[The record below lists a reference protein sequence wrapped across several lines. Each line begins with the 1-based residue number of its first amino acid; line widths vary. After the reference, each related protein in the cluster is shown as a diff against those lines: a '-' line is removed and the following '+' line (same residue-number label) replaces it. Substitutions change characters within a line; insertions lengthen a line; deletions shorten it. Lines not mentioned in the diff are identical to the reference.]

1 MPKEKLSI
9 DQQISDMKA
18 KGISFVLCNENNAKK
33 FLQYNTYY
41 FKLKAYEKSYS
52 NDNREHLYK
61 NLDFEHIKE
70 LSKIDMY
77 LRKMILD
84 MCLELEH
91 VLKTRLIYDCTMNSE
106 TDGFDIVRQFLD
118 NNYLIEKSILD
129 RAKVRSACS
138 HLALNYIDAASEC
151 LKPMPLWIIVE
162 LLPFGS
168 FIELYTFYYQT
179 YSKRIGDYSRYLGS
193 IKYLRNACAH
203 SNCLIHSL
211 KKVEGFS
218 KTQQI
223 MLTLSR
229 AKGISPQTRLHKM
242 SVPVIHD
249 FVTLL
254 LVYNDILDTPQNR
267 IMRERRMKELEHFFM
282 DDNGRIRTNSV
293 YFKNNQTLAGAYDFI
308 CNVLKFIDNEAHNP
322 RAKKLLKTN

>member
-1 MPKEKLSI
+1 
-9 DQQISDMKA
+9 MKA
-18 KGISFVLCNENNAKK
+18 KGISFELCSEADAKK

-41 FKLKAYEKSYS
+41 FKLKAYEKNYS

-61 NLDFEHIKE
+61 NLDFEHLKE

-84 MCLELEH
+84 MCLDLEH
-91 VLKTRLIYDCTMNSE
+91 VLKSRLIYDCTINRE
-106 TDGFDIVRQFLD
+106 TDGFDIVRQFLE

-129 RAKVRSACS
+129 TAKVRSACS
-138 HLALNYIDAASEC
+138 PLALNYVDADNNC

-168 FIELYTFYYQT
+168 FIELYKFYYQS
-179 YSKRIGDYSRYLGS
+179 YNKRTGDYSRYLGS

-211 KKVEGFS
+211 KKVDGFS

-229 AKGISPQTRLHKM
+229 AKHINQQTRLHKM

-254 LVYNDILDTPQNR
+254 LVYNDILDTSQNR
-267 IMRERRMKELEHFFM
+267 NMRTRRMKELRHFFIA
-282 DDNGRIRTNSV
+282 DDGRIKSNSD
-293 YFKNNQTLAGAYDFI
+293 YYKNNQTLAGAYDFI
-308 CNVLKFIDNEAHNP
+308 CNVLKFIDNEEHNP
-322 RAKKLLKTN
+322 RARKLLKTN